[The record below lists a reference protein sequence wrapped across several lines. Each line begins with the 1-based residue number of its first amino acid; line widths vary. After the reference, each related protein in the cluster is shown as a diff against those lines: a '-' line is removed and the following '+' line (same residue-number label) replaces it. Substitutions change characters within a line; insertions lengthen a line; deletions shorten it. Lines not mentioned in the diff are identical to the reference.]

1 MNRRNIVDEHHAIVE
16 AANVREEGLAF
27 CWAEH
32 ISLVEDPRSSIV
44 AVLKDKA
51 VAGIVRKVAHALK
64 QCWRT
69 RTRHDI
75 ASREEVTF
83 FPFREHSALLGDR
96 VVAEEVTAAGDAADL
111 LTNCDAL
118 IRVLVF
124 LARNRLRANDLLIGR
139 FTLPNAEVAAVSSK
153 DRCHREQKYG
163 DKGKPHRAGVD
174 TSFLCES

>member
-1 MNRRNIVDEHHAIVE
+1 MEEDYPVVE

-27 CWAEH
+27 GGAEH

-44 AVLKDKA
+44 AVLKDKP

-69 RTRHDI
+69 RTCHDI

-111 LTNCDAL
+111 LADSNTL
-118 IRVLVF
+118 IRVLVL
-124 LARNRLRANDLLIGR
+124 LARNWLGANNLLIR
-139 FTLPNAEVAAVSSK
+139 RVALANTEVATISSK
-153 DRCHREQKYG
+153 DCAHWEQKYG
-163 DKGKPHRAGVD
+163 QKGNPHRGGTD
-174 TSFLCES
+174 TGKYILLC